1 MKLWVSREL
10 VNSPESSNYKKNE
23 AMTNSSMKDLNDYG
37 CLDTIYREF
46 DPGSGRTLAACLTHA
61 SRTELSSLLLNLVA
75 NG

>member
-37 CLDTIYREF
+37 RLDTIYREF

-61 SRTELSSLLLNLVA
+61 SRTEILN
-75 NG
+75 